1 MTNTKTPADPI
12 ATAEP
17 QLGLEL
23 SVGEPDIAGSLAVF
37 PLFGPEPRQVYLS
50 FREACERGAR
60 VHETPDG
67 ASVNKLVIENPLAQ
81 QILLYPGEQVQ
92 GAQQDRIFDSPTLVP
107 AKSRLT
113 VTVNCVEQ
121 GRWDASRHDED
132 LEPAPEAAH
141 PGLRR
146 QLQRLEATHSAH
158 GAARRQAAVWDQ
170 VEDTAQR
177 SGVETPT
184 GAMSDVFAHRRERVA
199 EIADAIPVHD
209 GQCGAIAALGGRLD
223 VLDCV
228 SRPESFAHLHPALV
242 RGYALDAL
250 DAASADPPAIETA
263 RGFTLLVNDCPLG
276 IIPSPGNGEEVV
288 ISANGIG
295 GFGLR
300 AEGEVV
306 QLTAF
311 AGDELGAGRRRVLR

>member
-1 MTNTKTPADPI
+1 MTNTKTPAHLI
-12 ATAEP
+12 ATAESH
-17 QLGLEL
+17 LGLEL
-23 SVGEPDIAGSLAVF
+23 SVGEPDIAGPLAIF
-37 PLFGPEPRQVYLS
+37 PLFGPKPEQAYLS
-50 FREACERGAR
+50 FREACESGAR

-67 ASVNKLVIENPLAQ
+67 ASVNKLVIENPLVQ

-107 AKSRLT
+107 ARSKLT

-121 GRWDASRHDED
+121 GRWDLSRHDED
-132 LEPAPEAAH
+132 LLPAPEAAH

-146 QLQRLEATHSAH
+146 QLQRLEATPIAH
-158 GAARRQAAVWDQ
+158 GASDRQDAVWEQ
-170 VEDTAQR
+170 VAETSQR
-177 SGVETPT
+177 YSAESLT
-184 GAMSDVFAHRRERVA
+184 GAMGDVFAHGRERVA
-199 EIADAIPVHD
+199 AIADAIPVHE
-209 GQCGAIAALGGRLD
+209 GQCGAIAAIGERLD
-223 VLDCV
+223 VLDYV
-228 SRPESFAHLHPALV
+228 SRPESFASLHPALV

-250 DAASADPPAIETA
+250 DAAPADPPAIETA

-276 IIPSPGNGEEVV
+276 INPSPGNGEEVV

-300 AEGEVV
+300 AAGEVV

-311 AGDELGAGRRRVLR
+311 AGDELGSERRRVLR